1 MVPENVERWK
11 SMKSFTETFCSG
23 LKENGYT
30 LSGSTYWIYWFKLSN
45 GLLVR
50 LDGIGSREGANVL
63 TNNQKRFVAH
73 SLGVGA

>member
-1 MVPENVERWK
+1 MDILVN
-11 SMKSFTETFCSG
+11 
-23 LKENGYT
+23 
-30 LSGSTYWIYWFKLSN
+30 LSN